1 MHKVIIIVFLIIGC
15 PTLHGQDS
23 LTQILHEENWSSKQ
37 KFYTNIYD
45 EEGNHSSISIAVIKG
60 KQKGPTVT
68 ILSGVHGYEYPPI
81 IATQELIQEIDPAA
95 LIGTII
101 IIPLL
106 NPNSFYSRTPFLNPQ
121 DNLNL
126 NRVFPGN
133 NNGTITEKIA
143 DYITNVVI
151 ANSDVFVDIHGGDAN
166 EDLLP
171 FVCYYNNDSKQE
183 QTQKAKKLS
192 ESSGFKYIV
201 SYPYTLKD
209 DQPAKYAFKQAV
221 QDGKVALSIECGKL
235 GNLQKDAVQQIKRGI
250 YNMLSELKIYKQREN
265 EENDFVHINKQVY
278 IKSKHKGI
286 FHSNYSSGGM
296 VNKGD
301 VVGQINNEFGD
312 KITSVIA
319 TDSGIVLYKIGTPPV
334 NVGETIMCI
343 GYYNNKK

>member
-1 MHKVIIIVFLIIGC
+1 MHKIIIIVFLIIVSS
-15 PTLHGQDS
+15 PLHGQDKDS
-23 LTQILHEENWSSKQ
+23 LQQILDDENWSSKQ
-37 KFYTNIYD
+37 KIHTNIYD
-45 EEGNHSSISIAVIKG
+45 KNGNYSSIPIAIIKG
-60 KQKGPTVT
+60 KQKGPVFT

-81 IATQELIQEIDPAA
+81 IATQELIQEIDPDA

-133 NNGTITEKIA
+133 NKGTITEKIA

-151 ANSDVFVDIHGGDAN
+151 SNSDVFVDIHGGDAN

-171 FVCYYNNDSKQE
+171 FVCYYNNDSKRK

-209 DQPAKYAFKQAV
+209 NQPAKYAFKQAV

-235 GNLQKDAVQQIKRGI
+235 GNLQKDAVLQIKSGI
-250 YNMLSELKIYKQREN
+250 YNMLSELEIYNQTES
-265 EENDFVHINKQVY
+265 EENNFVHINKQVY

-286 FHSNYSSGGM
+286 FHSNYSSGDK

-301 VVGQINNEFGD
+301 EIGQINNEFGD
-312 KITSVIA
+312 KITAVIA

-343 GYYNNKK
+343 GYYQ